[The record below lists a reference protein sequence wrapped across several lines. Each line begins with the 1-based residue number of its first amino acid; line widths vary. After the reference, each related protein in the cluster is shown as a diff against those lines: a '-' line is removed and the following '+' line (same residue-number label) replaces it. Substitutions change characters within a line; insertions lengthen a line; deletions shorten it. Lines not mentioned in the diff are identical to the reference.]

1 MEEKVLS
8 TKKFTYTDD
17 KEREF
22 IMELSKRMIN
32 GNEYY
37 SLCCLDEDNVE
48 MGYANFSIKND
59 TLWLIMVETFGKYRG
74 KGIGTALLQSMEVV
88 GANEGCRYINGKY
101 YPKNTRKEDEDVE
114 IHAMD
119 TYLKLGYSKPTSE
132 DDWFLSKWIDRDE
145 VREYDSRIKHI
156 NEEKEVIKKR

>member
-1 MEEKVLS
+1 MEEKILS
-8 TKKFTYTDD
+8 QERFTYLDS
-17 KEREF
+17 KEVKF
-22 IMELSKRMIN
+22 LMELSKRVIN

-37 SLCCLDEDNVE
+37 SIRCLGANDKV
-48 MGYANFSIKND
+48 MGYVNYTIKKD
-59 TLWLIMVETFGKYRG
+59 TLWLIMVETYGQYRSR
-74 KGIGTALLQSMEVV
+74 GIGTALLQVMEVE
-88 GANEGCRYINGKY
+88 GAKEGCRCINGKY

-156 NEEKEVIKKR
+156 NNEKEVIKKR